1 MLYSLS
7 SFFTFVINKT
17 KCKTIM
23 KQFLLALCLLT
34 STLFAYS
41 QQETISLPEPTK
53 LDGMP
58 LMEALSK
65 RHSHRDFSG
74 QELDNQ
80 TLSNLLWAAHGF
92 NRPDKRTSATSQNR
106 QEMDVYVVFREAVY
120 LYDAKENKLSLK
132 VKGDVRTS
140 LGQPNITEQAAA
152 TLVYV
157 ANMDK
162 ASNREAG
169 FVDAGSIS
177 QNVYLY
183 CASAGLGC
191 VVRASFKRPDLHN
204 ALKLTSN
211 QEITIVQ
218 PVGYMK

>member
-1 MLYSLS
+1 
-7 SFFTFVINKT
+7 
-17 KCKTIM
+17 M

-34 STLFAYS
+34 STLFVYS
-41 QQETISLPEPTK
+41 QQETIILPEPTK
-53 LDGMP
+53 SGGMP

-65 RHSHRDFSG
+65 RQSHRTFNG

-106 QEMDVYVVFREAVY
+106 QEMEVYVAFKDAVY
-120 LYDAKENKLSLK
+120 LYDAKENKLLLK
-132 VKGDVRTS
+132 VKDDVRAS
-140 LGQPNITEQAAA
+140 LGQPNITEQAAV
-152 TLVYV
+152 TLVFV

-169 FVDAGSIS
+169 FIDAGAIS

-183 CASAGLGC
+183 CASAGLGS
-191 VVRASFKRPDLHN
+191 VVRASFKKPDLHD
-204 ALKLTSN
+204 ALKLTSD
-211 QEITIVQ
+211 QEIAIVQ
-218 PVGYMK
+218 PVGYVK